1 MTIDP
6 LIENRNK
13 KLAWWRSHNIDPYPL
28 RCRRM
33 VSIEQIHTCYGSL
46 TSGEASKE
54 KTDIAGRITAMRHMG
69 QGCFLDIVD
78 DGSTLQVYASKTDV
92 GEAEYQ
98 LFLELDI
105 GDFIGVSGFIFR
117 TRRGEL
123 TIKAKEFTL
132 LSKALRPL
140 PEKWHGLQNVEMRY
154 RHRSLDLIANEEV
167 RKRFI
172 FRSEFIR
179 VIRQY
184 LHEQGFIEVET
195 PIMQLLYGGAAA
207 RPFITHHNALNIDL
221 YLRIAK
227 ELYLKRLIIGGFKRV
242 YELGKD
248 FRNEGISTKHTPE
261 FTMLEVYEAYSD
273 YEEMMTLVE
282 DLVVHSLLS
291 TIGITRITY
300 QGKEVDFT
308 PPWRCVKIEEIIEQT
323 VGFTVT
329 GRDAAEIHSDA
340 TTCGIEVP
348 PLSRGKLIEFLFDK
362 YVEVKLINPTIVK
375 DYPIDISPLA
385 KEKPEEKGITE
396 RFELFVCGME
406 IANAFTEL
414 NDPIEQRARFIEQQ
428 AQRATGDDEMPPID
442 DDFLFA
448 LEHGM
453 PPTGGIGIGI
463 DRLVMIASDAPS
475 IRDVI
480 LFPTLKH
487 KPRT

>member
-1 MTIDP
+1 MTTDP
-6 LIENRNK
+6 LSESRRK
-13 KLAWWRSHNIDPYPL
+13 KLAQWRRHNINPYPL
-28 RCRRM
+28 RCKRTA
-33 VSIEQIHTCYGSL
+33 SIEQIYACYGSSV
-46 TSGEASKE
+46 SGEESKE
-54 KTDIAGRITAMRHMG
+54 KTDIAGRIIAMRHLG
-69 QGCFLDIVD
+69 KACFLDIVD
-78 DGSTLQVYASKTDV
+78 GGGKLQVYATETDF
-92 GEAEYQ
+92 GEGQYR

-123 TIKAKEFTL
+123 SIKAKEFSL
-132 LSKALRPL
+132 LAKALRPL
-140 PEKWHGLQNVEMRY
+140 PEKWHGLQNIETRY
-154 RHRSLDLIANEEV
+154 RHRSLDLIANEKV

-172 FRSEFIR
+172 LRSEFIR

-184 LHEQGFIEVET
+184 LHEKSFIEVET
-195 PIMQLLYGGAAA
+195 PIMQLSYGGAAA

-227 ELYLKRLIIGGFKRV
+227 ELYLKRLIIGGLERV

-248 FRNEGISTKHTPE
+248 FRNEGTSTKHNPE

-273 YEEMMTLVE
+273 YEGMMTLIE
-282 DLVVHSLLS
+282 DLVTHSLRA
-291 TIGITRITY
+291 TIGATRITY
-300 QGKEVDFT
+300 QGEEIDFT
-308 PPWRCVKIEEIIEQT
+308 PPWRRVKIEEIIEQT
-323 VGFTVT
+323 VGFAVT
-329 GRDAAEIHSDA
+329 GRNAAEIHADA
-340 TTCGIEVP
+340 ATRGIDAP
-348 PLSRGKLIEFLFDK
+348 LLSRGKLIEFLFDE
-362 YVEVKLINPTIVK
+362 YVEAKLIDPTIVK

-385 KEKPEEKGITE
+385 KEKPEKKGIAE

-414 NDPIEQRARFIEQQ
+414 NDPIEQRARFLQQQ
-428 AQRATGDDEMPPID
+428 AQRTTDDDETPPID

-453 PPTGGIGIGI
+453 PLTGGIGIGI
-463 DRLVMIASDAPS
+463 DRLVMIITDAPS

-487 KPRT
+487 KTRT